1 MNADLTTDRELKAR
15 IDTPDFAETLAADAG
30 GAFSADVTSY
40 LEAWKTKVKGYQD
53 AGVSRA
59 EFDDLTRLSDSLQT
73 AGRVLDFFVKL
84 QKLPPTQLTGN

>member
-1 MNADLTTDRELKAR
+1 MTADPTTDSALKAR
-15 IDTPDFAETLAADAG
+15 IDTPDFTETLSTDAD
-30 GAFSADVTSY
+30 GAFSADVTTY

-84 QKLPPTQLTGN
+84 QKLPPTQPAGN